1 MNEERIENLEL
12 KYSYQEQAINEMSD
26 IIYQQQKKIETMEE
40 LLNAMME
47 KVSENESG
55 ATHIGSLLDEVPPH
69 Y

>member
-26 IIYQQQKKIETMEE
+26 LIYQQHKKIEKLEE
-40 LLNAMME
+40 LLKAMME
-47 KVSENESG
+47 KVSEDESG
-55 ATHIGSLLDEVPPH
+55 AAQVTSLLDEVPPH

>member
-12 KYSYQEQAINEMSD
+12 KYAYQEQAINEMSD
-26 IIYQQQKKIETMEE
+26 LIYQQHKKIERLEDH
-40 LLNAMME
+40 LKSMME

-55 ATHIGSLLDEVPPH
+55 AAQVSSLLDEVPPH

>member
-26 IIYQQQKKIETMEE
+26 IIYQQQKKIERMEE
-40 LLNAMME
+40 LLKAVME
-47 KVSENESG
+47 KTAENESG
-55 ATHIGSLLDEVPPH
+55 PSHVTSLMDEVPPH